1 MIHKLLADSRFG
13 RHPGNA
19 FPVYS
24 RAEFL
29 ADATIHVLGVTA
41 ALAAVAWLLLRSWH
55 GVRPGILLS
64 LLIYCSGLLGMLSAS
79 AAYNITPASPA
90 KAILRRLDHAMIYVM
105 IAGTYTPFALA
116 AIGGGQGLALAIIS
130 WSAAVLGI
138 VLKVGFP
145 GRIEWFGFALYLGM
159 GWMVVVVINQVFQAL
174 SITSFM
180 LLICGG
186 VIYTLGAAVHC
197 MHRLRFHNAYWHG
210 LVVIAVTSH
219 FAAVVSLPALK
230 PAIG

>member
-1 MIHKLLADSRFG
+1 MIHKPLADSRF
-13 RHPGNA
+13 RYPDNP

-29 ADATIHVLGVTA
+29 ADAAIHVLGITA

-64 LLIYCSGLLGMLSAS
+64 LLIYCGGLLGMLSAS

-116 AIGGGQGLALAIIS
+116 AIGGGQGQALAITS

-159 GWMVVVVINQVFQAL
+159 GWMVVVVIKQVFQAL
-174 SITSFM
+174 SITSFT

-197 MHRLRFHNAYWHG
+197 MHRLRFHNAYWHA

-219 FAAVVSLPALK
+219 FAAVAGLPALK